1 MINIRQFI
9 TEKLKISSANV
20 SNMNADTFM
29 EALYEYSKYEYS
41 KDRNARFDLEYLDYY
56 KDAPIDKFPYFEHP
70 YSVLNAK
77 GYITGMSGG
86 IYKGEYR
93 IHIFYVEASDKN
105 VRSVTV
111 LTKKQFDVLT
121 KAIEPTILQEIYD
134 YLIDHA

>member
-9 TEKLKISSANV
+9 TEKLKVSSAGV
-20 SNMNADTFM
+20 SNIDFDTFA
-29 EALYEYSKYEYS
+29 EALYEYSK
-41 KDRNARFDLEYLDYY
+41 DRNRKFYLEYLDYY
-56 KDAPIDKFPYFEHP
+56 KDAPIEEFPYFESP

-77 GYITGMSGG
+77 GYITEISGG

-93 IHIFYVEASDKN
+93 IHIFYAEASNKN

-111 LTKKQFDVLT
+111 LTK
-121 KAIEPTILQEIYD
+121 AIEPTVIQEIYD

>member
-9 TEKLKISSANV
+9 TEKLKVSSAGV
-20 SNMNADTFM
+20 SDIDFDTFA
-29 EALYEYSKYEYS
+29 EALYEYSK
-41 KDRNARFDLEYLDYY
+41 DRNVRFALEYLDYY
-56 KDAPIDKFPYFEHP
+56 KDAPIDEFPYFENP
-70 YSVLNAK
+70 YLLGTN
-77 GYITGMSGG
+77 GYIMEMSGG

-111 LTKKQFDVLT
+111 LTKRQFDVLT
-121 KAIEPTILQEIYD
+121 KAIEPAVLQEIYD